1 MIIALFV
8 IALIFLVA
16 RLIYVLKLNQDQAS
30 EQVDEKKSDEVIDDV
45 KRILDED

>member
-30 EQVDEKKSDEVIDDV
+30 EHVDEKKSDEVIDDV